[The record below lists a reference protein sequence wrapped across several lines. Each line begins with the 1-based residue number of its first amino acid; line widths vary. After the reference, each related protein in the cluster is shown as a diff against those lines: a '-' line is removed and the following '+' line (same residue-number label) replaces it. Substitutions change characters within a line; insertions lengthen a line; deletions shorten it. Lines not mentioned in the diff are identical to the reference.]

1 MHYTFYI
8 VGEKREFRMNVNK
21 NLVPKDNGTIQ
32 VEYGQNIGLNFMYVT
47 KHVFHT
53 EFKSASLPEV

>member
-1 MHYTFYI
+1 MHFIFYI
-8 VGEKREFRMNVNK
+8 VGEKREFRMTVNK

>member
-8 VGEKREFRMNVNK
+8 VGEKREFRMTVNK
-21 NLVPKDNGTIQ
+21 NLVPKDNSTIQ
-32 VEYGQNIGLNFMYVT
+32 VEYGQNMGLNFMYVT

>member
-1 MHYTFYI
+1 MT
-8 VGEKREFRMNVNK
+8 VNK